1 LKYSADIAEM
11 RFCLSWLAGIQRMR
25 LLDNSR
31 SARDTK
37 YKTHHNTRR
46 GGHLMNVSRPQ
57 RQPPISLLVV
67 VILLLT
73 SGISEAATRIV
84 ALGASDTR
92 GKGVA
97 LSQAYPAQLEAR
109 LRAGG
114 YDARVIN
121 AGVNGDTTGGML
133 ARLNSVVSAGT
144 TLVILQPGG
153 NDARRNI
160 APEQTAAN
168 LDAILSRLHTRG
180 IKVLMFNYAGPVD
193 NAGIAARNGATAL
206 GGFHVGVSSALHLA
220 DGHMTADGY
229 KAVVD
234 KIYSAVVAAAGR

>member
-1 LKYSADIAEM
+1 
-11 RFCLSWLAGIQRMR
+11 
-25 LLDNSR
+25 
-31 SARDTK
+31 
-37 YKTHHNTRR
+37 
-46 GGHLMNVSRPQ
+46 MNVSRPQ
-57 RQPPISLLVV
+57 RPPPVGVPFVV
-67 VILLLT
+67 VLLLLLT
-73 SGISEAATRIV
+73 TGISEAATRIV

-97 LSQAYPAQLEAR
+97 PSQAYPAQLEAR

-114 YDARVIN
+114 IEARVIN
-121 AGVNGDTTGGML
+121 AGINGDTTSGML
-133 ARLNSVVSAGT
+133 ARLSAVVSAGT
-144 TLVILQPGG
+144 ALVILQPGG

-168 LDAILSRLHTRG
+168 LDAILSRLHARG
-180 IKVLMFNYAGPVD
+180 IKVMMFNYAGPID

-206 GGFHVGVSSALHLA
+206 GGFHVGISSALHLA

-234 KIYSAVVAAAGR
+234 KIYSSVVAAAGR